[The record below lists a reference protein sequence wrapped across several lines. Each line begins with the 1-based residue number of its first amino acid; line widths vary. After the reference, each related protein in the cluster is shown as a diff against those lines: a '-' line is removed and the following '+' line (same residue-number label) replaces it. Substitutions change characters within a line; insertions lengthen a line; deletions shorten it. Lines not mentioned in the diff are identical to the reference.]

1 MATHFSVLA
10 WKTSETEESGGLP
23 FTGGTKVTY
32 QQYTLVWGI
41 ACKLGREQDGGGK
54 RGWGGRMRIKMLN
67 SSCCWEMGERSCHRN
82 CASLGSDKA
91 QEEIGLVY

>member
-41 ACKLGREQDGGGK
+41 AG
-54 RGWGGRMRIKMLN
+54 
-67 SSCCWEMGERSCHRN
+67 
-82 CASLGSDKA
+82 
-91 QEEIGLVY
+91 

>member
-1 MATHFSVLA
+1 MG
-10 WKTSETEESGGLP
+10 EGSGG
-23 FTGGTKVTY
+23 GG
-32 QQYTLVWGI
+32 
-41 ACKLGREQDGGGK
+41 AA
-54 RGWGGRMRIKMLN
+54 RMRIKMLN